1 MKSLLENDLPA
12 FYGVGRRCICD
23 ENTTSLSEFDLT
35 EDNTQFVVGYKEG
48 YASFCGNPFNLSVV
62 NYDTYIGRYT
72 GTKISDGKRRCD
84 FILTDTDT
92 YNIILLCE
100 VTSSIGGI
108 ENLSRPIEK
117 TQKDGTRTVVFPKGK
132 YQKVELQLYQSLEI
146 LTEVPSISS
155 YINNKKRKVCLMS
168 YLIKRTENNAVNAF
182 NRNRLMEAEEA
193 GENGAQ
199 ISCPQIEQF
208 GFDYY
213 RISHDYSFRIS
224 NSK

>member
-35 EDNTQFVVGYKEG
+35 EDDTQFVVGYKKG

-132 YQKVELQLYQSLEI
+132 YQKVELQLYQSLET

-155 YINNKKRKVCLMS
+155 YINNKKRKD
-168 YLIKRTENNAVNAF
+168 K
-182 NRNRLMEAEEA
+182 
-193 GENGAQ
+193 
-199 ISCPQIEQF
+199 
-208 GFDYY
+208 
-213 RISHDYSFRIS
+213 
-224 NSK
+224 K

>member
-35 EDNTQFVVGYKEG
+35 EDNTQFVVGYKKG

-117 TQKDGTRTVVFPKGK
+117 TKKMEQELLFFQK
-132 YQKVELQLYQSLEI
+132 E
-146 LTEVPSISS
+146 
-155 YINNKKRKVCLMS
+155 N
-168 YLIKRTENNAVNAF
+168 IKRLSF
-182 NRNRLMEAEEA
+182 NSIRAWK
-193 GENGAQ
+193 
-199 ISCPQIEQF
+199 P
-208 GFDYY
+208 
-213 RISHDYSFRIS
+213 
-224 NSK
+224 